1 MGQREPE
8 ESRGDTK
15 NRSSTETEGLG
26 EDSRNRGPRVGLT
39 RVPPV
44 ADFDLEPWVV
54 HFYSGASHAEP
65 LA

>member
-1 MGQREPE
+1 M
-8 ESRGDTK
+8 
-15 NRSSTETEGLG
+15 ETEGLG